1 MFVETSPSQM
11 ARIISTKWPDLNSL
25 TSQITN
31 HSIKFEYLKAIFE
44 AKEEEDVAFVF
55 SDDLRMEY
63 LKGLTRQLSLLK
75 KKPKV
80 DDAEVK
86 NFDLKIRKFL
96 WRLSSLSKDVIEL
109 LEANNVEILI
119 QWLVE
124 HGEYQGAIIRICDI
138 LQATA
143 HDLTEHGYQKELE
156 DRVWNCLDLGF
167 RVVKANSNILKGKK
181 EGITL
186 REALTVRL
194 VEKAANILKSL
205 MEEQKEVKAIDIF
218 KRVVQ
223 TAFQFVICVSQDD
236 PRFFNT
242 IFQRFLDGSSTHNT
256 TLGDVR
262 VVLKEVFIS
271 YRNDHEILTLIKT
284 LIDQDTF
291 ENLEILESLKLR
303 GRSPENIEC
312 ESCGKKIW
320 GGKIGNIRSSA
331 TKYSL
336 GVIM

>member
-1 MFVETSPSQM
+1 M
-11 ARIISTKWPDLNSL
+11 
-25 TSQITN
+25 
-31 HSIKFEYLKAIFE
+31 
-44 AKEEEDVAFVF
+44 
-55 SDDLRMEY
+55 
-63 LKGLTRQLSLLK
+63 
-75 KKPKV
+75 
-80 DDAEVK
+80 
-86 NFDLKIRKFL
+86 
-96 WRLSSLSKDVIEL
+96 
-109 LEANNVEILI
+109 
-119 QWLVE
+119 
-124 HGEYQGAIIRICDI
+124 
-138 LQATA
+138 
-143 HDLTEHGYQKELE
+143 
-156 DRVWNCLDLGF
+156 
-167 RVVKANSNILKGKK
+167 
-181 EGITL
+181 
-186 REALTVRL
+186 TVRL

-271 YRNDHEILTLIKT
+271 YRNDHEILTLTKT

-320 GGKIGNIRSSA
+320 GGKIGNIVYESWRDHQLQSIHLGLSCDTA
-331 TKYSL
+331 TARANSL
-336 GVIM
+336 FIFNCRHTYHRKCLENMGTTKDEDQKCILCESERLQS